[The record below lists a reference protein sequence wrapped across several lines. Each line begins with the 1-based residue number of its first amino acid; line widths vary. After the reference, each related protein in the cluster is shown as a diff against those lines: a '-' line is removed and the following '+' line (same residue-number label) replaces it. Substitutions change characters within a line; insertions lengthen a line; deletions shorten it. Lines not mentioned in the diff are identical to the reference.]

1 MGKGNVL
8 VIGNSGVGK
17 STLINAVLGIE
28 RAETNWGPAGTT
40 KELKLYETDGIPFRL
55 IDTVGFEP
63 NWIKEMQAINSVKK
77 WSRDSA
83 KEGNEDTSINI
94 IWFCIDGNANKLF
107 PKTLENLSKA
117 TRMWKS
123 VPVIVVIT
131 KSYSEPDRERNIE
144 MVNNAFASQKRA
156 VNIRKIVPVVASTY
170 TINDAAYAPPF
181 GIDNL
186 IEITNELMPEGIK
199 ANQKDLAE
207 FNLSRKRFFA
217 HGIVVTATVAGV
229 GVGAVPVPFADALI
243 LGPIEYGMFNQ
254 IAKIYGVDKD
264 NQSNN
269 MIKQM
274 LDAGTVGI
282 AAKTALSALKAIP
295 AINIAA
301 SVVNAIVAGVIIAT
315 LGEVSIYI
323 FEKIYLGEKTTED
336 VEWIAKIIESKFANQ
351 FLEKVQEA
359 ISKIGKD
366 SDPNTIVKTIL
377 EVFNSN

>member
-17 STLINAVLGIE
+17 STLINAVLGVE
-28 RAETNWGPAGTT
+28 RAKTNWGPAGTT

-94 IWFCIDGNANKLF
+94 IWFCVEGTANKLF
-107 PKTLENLSKA
+107 PKVLENLSRA

-131 KSYSEPDRERNIE
+131 KSYSEPDRERNVE
-144 MVNNAFASQKRA
+144 MVNNAFAKQKRA

-170 TINDAAYAPPF
+170 TINDAAFAPPF
-181 GIDNL
+181 GIENL

-199 ANQKDLAE
+199 AKQKDLAD
-207 FNLSRKRFFA
+207 FNLSRKRVFA
-217 HGIVVTATVAGV
+217 HGIVGTTTVAGV
-229 GVGAVPVPFADALI
+229 VVGAVPVPFSDALI
-243 LGPIEYGMFNQ
+243 LGPIEMIMFDQ
-254 IAKIYGVDKD
+254 LAKIYGINKD
-264 NQSNN
+264 NQSSN
-269 MIKQM
+269 MINRM
-274 LDAGTVGI
+274 VEVGTVSI

-295 AINIAA
+295 GINLAA
-301 SVVNAIVAGVIIAT
+301 SAVNAIVAGVIIAS
-315 LGEVSIYI
+315 LGEAAVYI

-336 VEWIAKIIESKFANQ
+336 VDWMDKIIKSKFSNQ

-359 ISKIGKD
+359 ISKIGQD
-366 SDPNTIVKTIL
+366 SDPNTIVKTIM
-377 EVFNSN
+377 ETFK

>member
-8 VIGNSGVGK
+8 LIGNSGVGK
-17 STLINAVLGIE
+17 STLINAVLGE
-28 RAETNWGPAGTT
+28 KRAETNWGTAGTT
-40 KELKLYETDGIPFRL
+40 KELKLYQTDGIPFRL

-63 NWIKEMQAINSVKK
+63 NWIKEMQAINSVQK

-94 IWFCIDGNANKLF
+94 IWFCVDGTANKLF
-107 PKTLENLSKA
+107 PKTLENLSRA

-144 MVNNAFASQKRA
+144 MVNNAFAKQKRA
-156 VNIRKIVPVVASTY
+156 VNNRKIVPVVASTY
-170 TINDAAYAPPF
+170 TINDNAYAPPF

-199 ANQKDLAE
+199 ANQKDLAV

-217 HGIVVTATVAGV
+217 HGIVGTTTVAGV
-229 GVGAVPVPFADALI
+229 VVGAVPVPFSDALI
-243 LGPIEYGMFNQ
+243 LGPIELVMFNQ
-254 IAKIYGVDKD
+254 IAKIYGVNKD
-264 NQSNN
+264 NQSSN
-269 MIKQM
+269 MINRM
-274 LDAGTVGI
+274 LEAGTVSV

-295 AINIAA
+295 GINLAA
-301 SVVNAIVAGVIIAT
+301 SVLNAIVAGVMIAS
-315 LGEVSIYI
+315 LGEASVYI

-336 VEWIAKIIESKFANQ
+336 VDWVDKIIEGKIANQ

-359 ISKIGKD
+359 ISKIGQN
-366 SDPNTIVKTIL
+366 SDTNTIVQVITDIFTK
-377 EVFNSN
+377 N